1 MKKAKETEYIGLWQN
16 SNNCYSSGYIR
27 KKVFDEIGGMAMI
40 KLFKNKFKEKGDNKP
55 YFILKLLNREAVRK
69 NNKAIALDIALKEH
83 EIDLIDTEKVISL
96 SDAISVAR
104 NLLYDMQYGY
114 SIDDLIVEVER
125 FMNDKSF
132 QAVRFED

>member
-83 EIDLIDTEKVISL
+83 EIDLIDTEKVI
-96 SDAISVAR
+96 
-104 NLLYDMQYGY
+104 
-114 SIDDLIVEVER
+114 
-125 FMNDKSF
+125 
-132 QAVRFED
+132 